1 MSDAGERQED
11 DRIRCWA
18 LGVRVREEATFLL
31 ENVRAMA
38 GMVSPSGTSSMA
50 AGILETRRGVLKA
63 QLEGISTLLD
73 RSKGCGVEGNGDI
86 GGVFANLESVVAA
99 KRPTRVIRDAAQE
112 FNDTLHEDAVY
123 EITGRVEGGKSE
135 STSEI

>member
-18 LGVRVREEATFLL
+18 LGVRIREEATFLL
-31 ENVRAMA
+31 ENVRAMRDQ
-38 GMVSPSGTSSMA
+38 PRA
-50 AGILETRRGVLKA
+50 ATRETREGILRT
-63 QLEGISTLLD
+63 QSEGLVKLFE
-73 RSKGCGVEGNGDI
+73 RSKGCGLEWNGDL
-86 GGVFANLESVVAA
+86 GGALANLESVVAA

-112 FNDTLHEDAVY
+112 FDDTLHEDAVY